1 VASPSKALKAA
12 HSRGSTWRSPWY
24 AGAVRVLSGKTLALL
39 GASVGVLWVSSVHA
53 EAPASVEPVS
63 SEGTSN
69 ASFTRTS
76 RGYMAIDRPVGIA
89 EFGLGAFTLPGAEIC
104 GPGSCSQGDVSFE
117 LDAWQLY
124 RPTLRY
130 SFGAGITMGLLTI
143 RSPGSED
150 PAAFARD
157 HSRGY
162 LTVEAIG
169 RYYAYVGETVE
180 AWAGLTS
187 GLAVVR
193 DSFSDKQSTELSLVR
208 PRGAPIRSEGLA
220 LGFALGSTFALSPN
234 WSVVGSARYGAWFL
248 PTKPATDPF
257 GDKASLTGQTNVVAL
272 SLGVGYRI
280 PL

>member
-1 VASPSKALKAA
+1 MASQFKALNTV
-12 HSRGSTWRSPWY
+12 HSRGSARSSSWY
-24 AGAVRVLSGKTLALL
+24 AGEVRVLSGKTLALL
-39 GASVGVLWVSSVHA
+39 GASIHAIWVSSAHA
-53 EAPASVEPVS
+53 ESPPTVEPVS
-63 SEGTSN
+63 SDGTTS
-69 ASFTRTS
+69 ASFARTS
-76 RGYMAIDRPVGIA
+76 RGYLAIDRPVGIA
-89 EFGLGAFTLPGAEIC
+89 EFGLGAFALPGAEIC

-124 RPTLRY
+124 RPSLRY
-130 SFGAGITMGLLTI
+130 SFGAGVTMGLLTI

-162 LTVEAIG
+162 LTVETIG

-193 DSFSDKQSTELSLVR
+193 DSFSDQRRAEVALVR

-234 WSVVGSARYGAWFL
+234 WSVVASARYGAWFL
-248 PTKPATDPF
+248 PTKPASDPF
-257 GDKASLTGQTNVVAL
+257 GDKASLTGQTNVVTL
-272 SLGVGYRI
+272 GLGVGYRI